1 MVAGLDDDI
10 ASAGTAL
17 NNQDHTTDAVPL
29 SERRDPLTMGLL
41 WITMVTGFPSVLIGF
56 QWFGA
61 GLTLSQVVASAAGSC
76 ALLMLYCLPA
86 CMVGARSGLTYA
98 LLSRKVF
105 GGWGSRLVSF
115 NLFWISM
122 SWYGLTAI
130 FLAEGLRGI
139 YHLKIPTTMMAVSMA
154 VLMTFNNFFGFS
166 GVANFAR
173 YVAGPIL
180 VLWVGYTFL
189 KSGLACPSSVWA
201 ATPTVP
207 APQALALVSSFI
219 IGYSVWGNEADYW
232 RYGRPTVRGVAIPLV
247 VSLAIGQILFPVTG
261 WMMAR
266 MSGVT
271 DYAAATE
278 LMNKFAFGGISFI
291 AAAVLFVTY
300 LAINDSMLYGAI
312 NAWQNIRA
320 TARKKVVLC
329 VAVIGSVSATILSI
343 TPRSFEAIASLSSVV
358 LPCATIIIVM
368 EHVLSSRLKG
378 IKQAL
383 SVDQPN
389 AGGDP
394 QHQQNADCGESAV
407 PSYEQ
412 LPAFRFPAFFALL
425 AGCSV
430 GLLTSGV
437 VPGTAL
443 LHVGIPALQSWL
455 TCIVCYPLFLK
466 VEGRSE

>member
-1 MVAGLDDDI
+1 MIAGVEQEV
-10 ASAGTAL
+10 SSVVTAL
-17 NNQDHTTDAVPL
+17 SSQDHTTDAVPL

-61 GLTLSQVVASAAGSC
+61 GLTLPQVIASAAGSC
-76 ALLMLYCLPA
+76 ALLMLYCIPA

-105 GGWGSRLVSF
+105 GGWGSRFVSF

-139 YHLKIPTTMMAVSMA
+139 YHLNVSTTAMAVGMA
-154 VLMTFNNFFGFS
+154 ILMTFNNFFGFS

-180 VLWVGYTFL
+180 VAWVGYTFI
-189 KSGLACPSSVWA
+189 KAGIACPASVWS
-201 ATPTVP
+201 ATPIVP
-207 APQALALVSSFI
+207 AGQALTVVSSFI

-232 RYGRPTVRGVAIPLV
+232 RYGKPTVRGVAIPLV
-247 VSLAIGQILFPVTG
+247 VSLSIGQLLFPVTG

-266 MSGVT
+266 MSGIT
-271 DYAAATE
+271 NYAAATE
-278 LMNKFAFGGISFI
+278 LMNKFAFGGISFV

-320 TARKKVVLC
+320 TARRKVVLC
-329 VAVIGSVSATILSI
+329 VAMIGSGSAALLSM
-343 TPRSFEAIASLSSVV
+343 TPKSFEAIASLSSVV

-368 EHVLSSRLKG
+368 EHVISRSGKSNDIEDG
-378 IKQAL
+378 Q
-383 SVDQPN
+383 SV
-389 AGGDP
+389 
-394 QHQQNADCGESAV
+394 V
-407 PSYEQ
+407 PAFDQ
-412 LPAFRFPAFFALL
+412 LPAFRFPAFFALI
-425 AGCSV
+425 AGCLI

-437 VPGTAL
+437 VPGTETW
-443 LHVGIPALQSWL
+443 HFGIPALQSWL
-455 TCIVCYPLFLK
+455 TCIICYPLLLWIERRWTEPA
-466 VEGRSE
+466 VSSNTSGDPRE